1 MLNHLVVADNNS
13 VRIQKFI
20 IRFMNFNQ
28 ITIHL
33 SVLRFRV
40 LTKKKKKIFLKLLI
54 NVCLVNLPHSCL
66 SNNVSIIY
74 FLLYI

>member
-40 LTKKKKKIFLKLLI
+40 LTKKKKKNILETVDK
-54 NVCLVNLPHSCL
+54 CL
-66 SNNVSIIY
+66 SCKFTALMSQ
-74 FLLYI
+74 